1 MQVNPFLNEYLQ
13 TSGHLGISYLTQRF
27 CNGKPMQSGRKAHT
41 KTFTFLRMLK
51 GLDFRVV
58 VFFFNDM
65 IRSKGHL
72 SAAAGRK

>member
-1 MQVNPFLNEYLQ
+1 
-13 TSGHLGISYLTQRF
+13 
-27 CNGKPMQSGRKAHT
+27 MQSGRKAHT

-58 VFFFNDM
+58 VFFFFNDM